1 MGTAGTGAFLFAD
14 LRTNFRVQDWLGD
27 DEATLENEY
36 EAVDCIWSIEG
47 PELLSQDED

>member
-1 MGTAGTGAFLFAD
+1 MGAFLFAD
-14 LRTNFRVQDWLGD
+14 LRTNFRVQDWLDD

-36 EAVDCIWSIEG
+36 EGIVCPVDCISSIEG